1 MTKLQRQTKETN
13 IVLELEVNGSGKS
26 NIKTGIG
33 FFDHMLEAF
42 AKHSLIDLKI
52 ECEGDLHVDFHHSVE
67 DVGIV
72 LGEALYKEIFPVG
85 KIERFSNVV
94 AVLDEA
100 AIECDLD
107 ISGRA
112 FLHYDVDISSKV
124 GEFDTELAE
133 EFFRAVVINAKITAH
148 IIKKR
153 GKNRH
158 HILEAAFKAFG
169 VALRRALIINPK
181 ITDTPS
187 TKGILW

>member
-1 MTKLQRQTKETN
+1 MTKLQRQTKETS
-13 IVLELEVNGSGKS
+13 IVLELEINGSGKS
-26 NIKTGIG
+26 DMKTGIG

-72 LGEALYKEIFPVG
+72 LGEALHKEIFPVG

-112 FLHYDVDISSKV
+112 FLHYDVDISLKV

-158 HILEAAFKAFG
+158 HILEAAFKAF
-169 VALRRALIINPK
+169 AISLRRALMINPK

-187 TKGILW
+187 TKGIL